1 VIGPPQS
8 RTVIVIARRAV
19 GVTFVIAALLG
30 FAGCGEQA
38 VSVDPAPTT
47 ASPPGTPLRP
57 LLALPAIGALSWRCE
72 TAGDEVRFGT
82 RLTVSAD
89 GATLVG
95 EVGLGGRSRAFRVD
109 PGEEFDTG
117 LTSSA
122 SQRWTLVYRHAPA
135 TIKVQLSVEFGLEG
149 AARDCVISDLRLRQ
163 RTHLP

>member
-135 TIKVQLSVEFGLEG
+135 TIRVHLNVEFGLEG

-163 RTHLP
+163 RTHRP